1 MVKLIKTKICSKRSC
16 SQKYWIVKL
25 IKTKSCSKRYWNN
38 KLIKAENRS
47 RKVVL
52 RHTELLN

>member
-25 IKTKSCSKRYWNN
+25 IKK
-38 KLIKAENRS
+38 
-47 RKVVL
+47 KVVL
-52 RHTELLN
+52 RDTEILN